1 MLVAAIVILAGV
13 VVVASGRGGEMAPE
27 YPDYPPMDLGPVT
40 AADVALL
47 RPPSAAWGYNM
58 RVTDVALETIARAM
72 TERDVTISALQQE
85 VADLRAELAPDGI
98 RGPGP
103 QEAAAD
109 PDGPESGPGS
119 TQPVWLP
126 DEEGPDPDPAGRQT
140 AGPPW
145 AEADPAGPRAAGPP
159 WAEADPDPGQPA
171 AARPGRTEPEAAGP
185 QTAETETAGPEAAP
199 QETPPYGAPCREA
212 PSREAAGREA
222 GVHPA
227 WDDPN
232 GQASWDEPHQT
243 LVWGAAHQR
252 AKASRLD
259 EESQAAQDAAG
270 RDAARAWTPPAVRRR
285 VRRRPVAAV
294 RDAAGR
300 TPAART
306 PPAGTRPSR
315 RRPGRARA
323 GVR

>member
-13 VVVASGRGGEMAPE
+13 VVVALGRGGEMAPE
-27 YPDYPPMDLGPVT
+27 HPDYPPIDLGPVT

-58 RVTDVALETIARAM
+58 RVTDVALETIARAV

-98 RGPGP
+98 PGPGP

-109 PDGPESGPGS
+109 PDGSESGPGS

-126 DEEGPDPDPAGRQT
+126 DEEGPDPDPAGHQT
-140 AGPPW
+140 AGPAW
-145 AEADPAGPRAAGPP
+145 AEAEAAGPRAAGPP
-159 WAEADPDPGQPA
+159 RADPDPGEPA
-171 AARPGRTEPEAAGP
+171 AAGP
-185 QTAETETAGPEAAP
+185 QTAETEPAGPQTAETEPAGPQTAETEPAGPEAAA
-199 QETPPYGAPCREA
+199 QETPYAA
-212 PSREAAGREA
+212 PSREAVGHDA

-252 AKASRLD
+252 AKASRLQ
-259 EESQAAQDAAG
+259 EQSQAAQDAAG
-270 RDAARAWTPPAVRRR
+270 QDAPEPPSADQWAEVPAPPHYEEARQSAQAEHDRE
-285 VRRRPVAAV
+285 
-294 RDAAGR
+294 
-300 TPAART
+300 
-306 PPAGTRPSR
+306 
-315 RRPGRARA
+315 
-323 GVR
+323 

>member
-13 VVVASGRGGEMAPE
+13 VVVALGRGGEMARE
-27 YPDYPPMDLGPVT
+27 YPDYPPIDLGPVT

-85 VADLRAELAPDGI
+85 VADLRAELAPDGN

-119 TQPVWLP
+119 TQPEWLP
-126 DEEGPDPDPAGRQT
+126 DEEGPDPDPAG
-140 AGPPW
+140 
-145 AEADPAGPRAAGPP
+145 PRAAGPP
-159 WAEADPDPGQPA
+159 WADADRGEPA
-171 AARPGRTEPEAAGP
+171 AVGP
-185 QTAETETAGPEAAP
+185 QTAETEPAGPEAAP
-199 QETPPYGAPCREA
+199 QETPYGV
-212 PSREAAGREA
+212 PSREAVGHDA

-252 AKASRLD
+252 AKASRLQ
-259 EESQAAQDAAG
+259 EQSQAAQDAAG
-270 RDAARAWTPPAVRRR
+270 QDAPEPPPVDQWAEVPAPPHYEEARQPAQAEHDRE
-285 VRRRPVAAV
+285 
-294 RDAAGR
+294 
-300 TPAART
+300 
-306 PPAGTRPSR
+306 
-315 RRPGRARA
+315 
-323 GVR
+323 